1 MPGIDHDRA
10 LKALDG
16 DVELLRD
23 LARMFVEDAPI
34 LLEKLKKAVDEN
46 DSKLVRSVAHT
57 LKGLIATYFAKTG
70 VDIAQRLEDAAADGE
85 LDPFFIGD
93 LNRLE
98 EFVGSMMVECE
109 ALGWVGQHRPIGY
122 LANPSDAIG
131 R

>member
-1 MPGIDHDRA
+1 MPEIDHDRA

-16 DVELLRD
+16 DVELLKD

-34 LLEKLKKAVDEN
+34 LLEKLRKAVNEN
-46 DSKLVRSVAHT
+46 DPKQVRSVVHT

-70 VDIAQRLEDAAADGE
+70 VDIAQRLEDSAADGE

-98 EFVGSMMVECE
+98 EFIGSMMEECE
-109 ALGWVGQHRPIGY
+109 VLGWAEQH
-122 LANPSDAIG
+122 
-131 R
+131 